1 MLTSSLFLGE
11 GRQVLKESGLRGILG
26 LVTTSSVCRTVI
38 QVLLVMVLFPE
49 MAAADKATDDFNL
62 GLGFYRGKRWEQA
75 EETLSQFL
83 KEFPEHSRTN
93 LARLYHARTLSV
105 LEKYGP
111 AREEFQQYIIAEPDS
126 KDVADAR
133 YRLGE
138 CSYFLKDYPAAIL
151 QLTEYLEKHSG
162 HSHGDWARLL
172 LGDSYVSQKEHDKA
186 IAILNPLATSKTDP
200 GILAD
205 CRFSLGKA
213 LEGLNRPQDALA
225 QYKLVVADSNSTP
238 APRALNRI
246 AAIQYAKG
254 EYKEAAVSFEKM
266 VTGYPKNSLVP
277 SATLGVG
284 MSLYR
289 QREFEQALTWLQRI
303 PKGTASSAQGVLM
316 TAMTLKELGRLEE
329 SRLVFAEALLAAG
342 DTPLAA
348 DVLFQQAQMERV
360 SGDKQVA
367 AQIFQDICDR
377 WPTSTR
383 VAESLFNAAEL
394 NLELAQ
400 REQAERIWNRL
411 KTDYPD
417 TANRPREQIL
427 LGRMYLVRGEVEQS
441 VDTLQKAIAASDDP
455 KSRVTAVGQ
464 YYLVRAFY
472 EAKQFDK
479 VIDQTLQMSEL
490 FQIEALSEVRGALAL
505 ATVSCLEQK
514 RYEEALKFADEFI
527 PVAVDKTQKA
537 DVMAARAVTL
547 SHLRRFPEAIEDL
560 KLLVTDLPD
569 LAQTWT
575 AVLKSGEAALEQ
587 NVPDEAVAFFQLA
600 STCEKDPEV
609 KEAGVTGLAWCQ
621 FKAAKYSEAE
631 AAFVKVVADY
641 PASEDAAQSLFMLAR
656 CIEEQGDIERTAAA
670 YSGVF
675 EKLAKDQPPFEAG
688 SEMKPP
694 MQYAFD
700 AGRQVARS
708 LEKLKRFD
716 DADKAWEKLVLAFP
730 NAKDLDRLLDEWAWM
745 NVSAERFDRSDAVH
759 QQLLE
764 RFPDSPY
771 AGQARLSLAESLM
784 SAGKLEESLKEME
797 AISTD
802 VRYGATEKERAL
814 FHVIE
819 IQATRRQWQPL
830 VAAADQ
836 FLASYVSSPLAAQVR
851 LFSGNAMVELGRHE
865 DAISLL
871 TTLSQEIVSGK
882 IPAQDWTDRVWVV
895 MAESALATMD
905 YERIDVLE
913 AELKRQSPQSKFE
926 FQIMDIQGR
935 RWRQQAPPD
944 FLKAREYFGKVTS
957 STEGAGTETA
967 ARCQFLIAETLLL
980 EMKLDEAVKEY
991 FKVYVNYSYAELRA
1005 QALFQAAVCESRLM
1019 KNEFAIRDFK
1029 ELIAE
1034 FPTSSLVEKAREELG
1049 KLEVQKP

>member
-1 MLTSSLFLGE
+1 
-11 GRQVLKESGLRGILG
+11 
-26 LVTTSSVCRTVI
+26 
-38 QVLLVMVLFPE
+38 
-49 MAAADKATDDFNL
+49 
-62 GLGFYRGKRWEQA
+62 
-75 EETLSQFL
+75 
-83 KEFPEHSRTN
+83 
-93 LARLYHARTLSV
+93 
-105 LEKYGP
+105 
-111 AREEFQQYIIAEPDS
+111 
-126 KDVADAR
+126 
-133 YRLGE
+133 
-138 CSYFLKDYPAAIL
+138 
-151 QLTEYLEKHSG
+151 
-162 HSHGDWARLL
+162 
-172 LGDSYVSQKEHDKA
+172 
-186 IAILNPLATSKTDP
+186 
-200 GILAD
+200 
-205 CRFSLGKA
+205 
-213 LEGLNRPQDALA
+213 
-225 QYKLVVADSNSTP
+225 
-238 APRALNRI
+238 
-246 AAIQYAKG
+246 
-254 EYKEAAVSFEKM
+254 
-266 VTGYPKNSLVP
+266 
-277 SATLGVG
+277 
-284 MSLYR
+284 
-289 QREFEQALTWLQRI
+289 
-303 PKGTASSAQGVLM
+303 
-316 TAMTLKELGRLEE
+316 
-329 SRLVFAEALLAAG
+329 
-342 DTPLAA
+342 
-348 DVLFQQAQMERV
+348 
-360 SGDKQVA
+360 
-367 AQIFQDICDR
+367 
-377 WPTSTR
+377 
-383 VAESLFNAAEL
+383 
-394 NLELAQ
+394 
-400 REQAERIWNRL
+400 
-411 KTDYPD
+411 
-417 TANRPREQIL
+417 
-427 LGRMYLVRGEVEQS
+427 
-441 VDTLQKAIAASDDP
+441 
-455 KSRVTAVGQ
+455 
-464 YYLVRAFY
+464 
-472 EAKQFDK
+472 
-479 VIDQTLQMSEL
+479 
-490 FQIEALSEVRGALAL
+490 
-505 ATVSCLEQK
+505 
-514 RYEEALKFADEFI
+514 
-527 PVAVDKTQKA
+527 
-537 DVMAARAVTL
+537 MAARAVTL

-560 KLLVTDLPD
+560 KVLVTDLPD

-882 IPAQDWTDRVWVV
+882 IPAQDWADRVWVV

-935 RWRQQAPPD
+935 RWKQQAPPD